1 MKKVIFQSLSSFDV
15 FNNQYSS
22 ADPAAQDTYNNSI
35 LKTNHKIKSNYQIL
49 LKKIKINSLKTFSY
63 HLVA

>member
-1 MKKVIFQSLSSFDV
+1 MKIDFLFQALNETNLTRKKVIFQSLSSFDV

-35 LKTNHKIKSNYQIL
+35 FKTYHKIKPNY
-49 LKKIKINSLKTFSY
+49 
-63 HLVA
+63 